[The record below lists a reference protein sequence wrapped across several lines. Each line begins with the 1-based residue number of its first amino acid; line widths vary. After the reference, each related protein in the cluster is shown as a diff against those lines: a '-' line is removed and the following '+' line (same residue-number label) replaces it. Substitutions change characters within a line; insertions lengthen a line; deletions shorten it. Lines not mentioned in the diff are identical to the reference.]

1 MNKDNLRKK
10 LTGIA
15 FDVTQNSKTEPPYS
29 GKYND
34 FFENGTYYCICCKE
48 KLFDSKDKF
57 KSGTGWPSF
66 TRPLVPENVIKLP
79 DKSFNMNRIEVR
91 SKKADSHLGH
101 LFNDGPKPTGKR
113 YCINSASLK
122 FIPVENLKQAGLE
135 VFLPMFNGI

>member
-57 KSGTGWPSF
+57 KSSSGWPSF
-66 TRPLVPENVIKLP
+66 KNAI
-79 DKSFNMNRIEVR
+79 KSFALRYLSDETYNMIRTEVR
-91 SKKADSHLGH
+91 CRNCNAHLGH
-101 LFNDGPKPTGKR
+101 VFDDGPEPNHKR
-113 YCINSASLK
+113 YCINSVA
-122 FIPVENLKQAGLE
+122 LE
-135 VFLPMFNGI
+135 FEKK